1 MNILFWHFKQLKH
14 VPFRMCNGEQMT
26 TLELQNDFPPY
37 KFTSLGVY
45 SDKIRK
51 YVESDIFPKGTE
63 CILTDGKFPLT
74 DYTDMFKHS
83 QKTHTLNDIV
93 VKITAFT
100 NNCQTGQINKYAKG
114 KITIEGPGY
123 GWKSIADEPEQT

>member
-1 MNILFWHFKQLKH
+1 
-14 VPFRMCNGEQMT
+14 MT
-26 TLELQNDFPPY
+26 TLELQNASPPY

-45 SDKIRK
+45 SERTRK

-63 CILTDGKFPLT
+63 CILTRGKFPFT
-74 DYTDMFKHS
+74 DYTDMFEHS
-83 QKTHTLNDIV
+83 QKTHTLNDTV

-100 NNCQTGQINKYAKG
+100 NNCQTGQINKYSKG
-114 KITIEGPGY
+114 KITVEGLGD